1 MKTNRLG
8 KLTLVTAPSITDDRN
23 ETFCIINFSQQ
34 DQDKFSIFLNQ
45 YKTDNDLTVY
55 VVDSLKDKTMTLK
68 WLTDVIE
75 KSHTIILSS
84 KNKIKILKTN
94 TDHNLLELFNER

>member
-8 KLTLVTAPSITDDRN
+8 KLTLITAPSITDDQN
-23 ETFCIINFSQQ
+23 ETFCIINFSKQ

-45 YKTDNDLTVY
+45 YKTDKDLTVY
-55 VVDSLKDKTMTLK
+55 IVDSLKDKAMTLK

-75 KSHTIILSS
+75 KSHTVILSS
-84 KNKIKILKTN
+84 KHKIKILQTN
-94 TDHNLLELFNER
+94 NDNKLQELFNE